1 MSSIDWASTLA
12 LPPCVRRFERTIP
25 THVLLREADLT
36 RTQREG
42 LRKIE
47 GLTLLG
53 VAQESTTRI
62 PATAAMDRRIDA
74 VLFVR
79 ASLGKTR
86 AFESTAA
93 LVHGCFPH
101 PSLLIQEN
109 TRGDVCLSAA
119 LTSLRKRAT
128 GLNVD
133 SMEVDSSI
141 ALWRRTEHGKAFLS
155 ALAFDALDQRSLTH
169 LTEDIMA
176 RIRLARIARLVGF
189 YPDPV
194 VCRSS
199 DVVELIERLLECQSR
214 QDQLRAQWK
223 RHATTQRERLRL
235 RIPLSEAINQT
246 KAAVDELTRRLGR

>member
-1 MSSIDWASTLA
+1 
-12 LPPCVRRFERTIP
+12 
-25 THVLLREADLT
+25 
-36 RTQREG
+36 
-42 LRKIE
+42 
-47 GLTLLG
+47 
-53 VAQESTTRI
+53 
-62 PATAAMDRRIDA
+62 MDRRIDA

-119 LTSLRKRAT
+119 LTSRRSSAT
-128 GLNVD
+128 GWNVD

-176 RIRLARIARLVGF
+176 RIRLAS
-189 YPDPV
+189 Y
-194 VCRSS
+194 CSS
-199 DVVELIERLLECQSR
+199 
-214 QDQLRAQWK
+214 
-223 RHATTQRERLRL
+223 
-235 RIPLSEAINQT
+235 
-246 KAAVDELTRRLGR
+246 

>member
-1 MSSIDWASTLA
+1 
-12 LPPCVRRFERTIP
+12 
-25 THVLLREADLT
+25 
-36 RTQREG
+36 
-42 LRKIE
+42 
-47 GLTLLG
+47 
-53 VAQESTTRI
+53 
-62 PATAAMDRRIDA
+62 
-74 VLFVR
+74 
-79 ASLGKTR
+79 
-86 AFESTAA
+86 
-93 LVHGCFPH
+93 
-101 PSLLIQEN
+101 
-109 TRGDVCLSAA
+109 
-119 LTSLRKRAT
+119 
-128 GLNVD
+128 
-133 SMEVDSSI
+133 MEVDSSI